1 MRMIGWTVAAALLL
15 GGCTGKEHDALL
27 THYEK
32 NKYYHKQLIKTEKVQ
47 LYEGDLTKVALTA
60 TYLNTYT
67 PDKNVTEDERFII
80 GLYIDEES
88 SDVSGYEFNL
98 TLNGQP
104 PLRIVPLKEG
114 DKRLKDISF
123 VSDWAHFFLVDF
135 PHQSA
140 KRLTLVFE
148 SERYGK
154 GTLHFAKQAKY
165 VFTKKAFD

>member
-32 NKYYHKQLIKTEKVQ
+32 NKHYHKQLIKTEKVQ
-47 LYEGDLTKVALTA
+47 LYEGDLTRVALTA

-104 PLRIVPLKEG
+104 PLRIVPLKKEEVRF
-114 DKRLKDISF
+114 KELSF
-123 VSDWAHFFLVDF
+123 VSEWAHFFLVDF
-135 PHQSA
+135 PHQND
-140 KRLTLVFE
+140 KRLTMLFE
-148 SERYGK
+148 SEAYGK
-154 GTLHFAKQAKY
+154 GTLYFAKVPKY
-165 VFTKKAFD
+165 LISKKAFD